1 VLAGVRFLARDRV
14 LGPMTLSVIF
24 LDACAAAVF
33 TSLPAL
39 AFLRFDQ
46 DARVAGWLFTALGIG
61 ALCGSI
67 LAMKLLERFRPLRLA
82 GGAMVL
88 AVLPLWLLVATLP
101 WEAVGVALF
110 ACGLF
115 LPLVN
120 APAMGLLTTRPPAA
134 LRAKV
139 MTAVVTATALGGPV
153 GRLVVGPMFQDWG
166 ISASYAVI
174 AAAITLA
181 ALLFLAAAL
190 RGDAAQ
196 GSVPVHDFAV

>member
-1 VLAGVRFLARDRV
+1 
-14 LGPMTLSVIF
+14 
-24 LDACAAAVF
+24 
-33 TSLPAL
+33 
-39 AFLRFDQ
+39 
-46 DARVAGWLFTALGIG
+46 
-61 ALCGSI
+61 
-67 LAMKLLERFRPLRLA
+67 
-82 GGAMVL
+82 MVL

-101 WEAVGVALF
+101 WEAVGVVLF

-120 APAMGLLTTRPPAA
+120 APAMGLLTTRPPEA

-153 GRLVVGPMFQDWG
+153 GRLVVGPMFQNWG
-166 ISASYAVI
+166 ITASYAVI
-174 AAAITLA
+174 AASITLA

-196 GSVPVHDFAV
+196 TSAPVHDFAV